1 MGLSVNVALVSDVAE
16 LKSSELTK
24 VAAALSKQASRDFGP
39 IWKVAATVDAFTSLE
54 DVPADYWPV
63 IVQRNVEDAA
73 GFHDDENGQPFA
85 VVEYGAG
92 WSVTASHEVVEML
105 ADPFGR
111 RMRAGNL
118 LDQAVGV
125 GLPKRRVNYLVEVA
139 DPSESEEFGY
149 QVNGVR
155 VSDFYT
161 PDFFDPV
168 AAAGVRY
175 SFTGAIKAPRTVL
188 KGGYISW
195 YDPITRHWM
204 QLRMFKDDVSS
215 KVPHVIDLNNE
226 TVFGSLLGKMSVRSA
241 IDAVTRPPK
250 AGLTLAPRS
259 LRMRGVSHATDATQE
274 SSEARAAAIRERLA
288 AVKTAATARVKATA
302 ALRRRR

>member
-16 LKSSELTK
+16 LKSRELTK

-39 IWKVAATVDAFTSLE
+39 IWKVAATVDAFAHLD
-54 DVPADYWPV
+54 DVPSDYWPV
-63 IVQRNVEDAA
+63 IVQENVEDAA

-85 VVEYGAG
+85 VVEYGPG

-111 RMRAGNL
+111 RVRAGNL
-118 LDQAVGV
+118 LQQAVDT
-125 GLPKRRVNYLVEVA
+125 GLPKHRVNYLVEVA

-161 PDFFDPV
+161 PDYFDPV
-168 AAAGVRY
+168 AAPGVRY

-195 YDPITRHWM
+195 FDPVTRHWM
-204 QLRMFKDDVSS
+204 QLRMFRDEVSN
-215 KVPHVIDLNNE
+215 KVPHVIDLNTE

-250 AGLTLAPRS
+250 AEVKLGPHS
-259 LRMRGVSHATDATQE
+259 LRMRGATTATDATQE
-274 SSEARAAAIRERLA
+274 SSEARAAAIRERLK
-288 AVKTAATARVKATA
+288 AVKTAASARVKATA